1 MRFKLNYFKL
11 LLTLVL
17 ITGGV
22 TMAQS
27 PANSAT
33 GISATTN
40 FTFAGTTTQAN
51 EILQISTG
59 VGFGPG
65 VIVLQKDL
73 GLAGQTGYNFSAA
86 DLLGSLSG
94 HTHFN
99 NNSTYYWRIVDNIIA
114 ENPMEPLVGS
124 YSFTTILGP
133 PTSVAATS
141 ITLSGFSA
149 NWTANPQGG
158 ATSYILRV
166 GTTSG
171 GTDIVNDVNVG
182 NVLTYSL
189 SGLNA
194 NTVYYYSVKATDGTN
209 ITAASNEITAT
220 TLLGSPTATAASL
233 ITSTSFSANWTA
245 NIHGGAT
252 AYILRVG
259 TTSGGTEV
267 VNDVNE
273 GNVLI
278 KSVTGLLA
286 NTTYYY
292 SVKATDGTNIT
303 ASSNEITVTTLAS
316 PVVLTAPLN
325 GITGVSVLPTFT
337 WLDIFDETTFTVKI
351 STVGSS
357 QAAFDAA
364 VISTKV
370 TAQNAV
376 SYAALATDLGLPLS
390 NGTVYYWQVSVQGG
404 SSNNVTSAIYHFT
417 TTQAFTLNLST
428 PVGTVFTTPATFSW
442 YINSSTAGLQYIVQ
456 YKYSLTAPLN
466 SEDEAFWSALDPAV
480 TTLPATTNL
489 SVVSA
494 IIYGKSYYWRVLA
507 QRTTAPNDYVYYPM
521 ANVYGTFTTA
531 GGAAI
536 TVYPSWPLAGNT
548 VYTNAPQLDWYPS
561 QFSPGLIY
569 QVRYSTAATVDGNG
583 MLSVSAVSIPTDI
596 NILTATSNL
605 FETLPA
611 LTPGA
616 TYYWEVRAYYPGTL
630 TYSNWSSVESFVTA
644 GVGTPVVAVPSYPVA
659 GETIYTTAPTLYW
672 YLNIPSSGL
681 YYDVDLST
689 DANFGTHVLGY
700 PITTLVQDQLSYS
713 AAGLTAGLTYYW
725 RVRSNN
731 LSATS
736 AWSESLP
743 VSNATFTVAGG
754 AVASFPVATWPIGLT
769 PPVVYTTQPV
779 LNWYL
784 EGSSVGFVKYTV
796 KWYKGLGTPP
806 GGWTA
811 FNNSGNGNNSDGG
824 VVDVTPVTT
833 TTLTVPT
840 ALNYG
845 STYYW
850 AVALWDGTSY
860 SNWSE
865 GSFGIVGGSI
875 GAGIALSQP
884 TDGATVYSTTEALS
898 WYINGSIIGLDHYS
912 LEYSQSDTHSPSTIV
927 SPILPAAPTTTISS
941 LIPGATYYWRVTAT
955 YADAT
960 VFTSVWFSFTVNTGS
975 PSIVMPIVGSPNH
988 VQVNTSEPMITWALP
1003 APSVNN
1009 SSYELLVASDPSFSN
1024 AKTYSSSKSF
1034 MKLSGLSSG
1043 SSYYWKVRSKD
1054 GSGNASSYSGMGQFK
1069 VGKVTAVDNSK
1080 LTLPTSY
1087 TVSQNYPNPFN
1098 PSTSIQYALPK
1109 SSMVSI
1115 KVYNMLGQEV
1125 RTLTSEVKQAGYYS
1139 VQWNG
1144 DNNLG
1149 QPVSSGIYIYR
1160 VTAGQYFKTMKMVL
1174 LK

>member
-1 MRFKLNYFKL
+1 MNFKAYHYFVIL
-11 LLTLVL
+11 LF
-17 ITGGV
+17 ICFAGG
-22 TMAQS
+22 TALAQV
-27 PANSAT
+27 PANTAT
-33 GISATTN
+33 AVSATTN
-40 FTFAGTTTQAN
+40 FTFAGVTTQAG
-51 EILQISTG
+51 EFLQISTG
-59 VGFGPG
+59 SAFATL
-65 VIVLQKDL
+65 VLDKN
-73 GLAGQTGYNFSAA
+73 LALIGTAGYTFSAS
-86 DLLGSLSG
+86 DLIGTLLG
-94 HTHFN
+94 HTQLDN
-99 NNSTYYWRIVDNIIA
+99 NTVYYWRVVD
-114 ENPMEPLVGS
+114 PTQTVVLEPGAF

-149 NWTANPQGG
+149 NWTANTFGG

-189 SGLNA
+189 SGLTA
-194 NTVYYYSVKATDGTN
+194 NTAYYYSVKASDGTN
-209 ITAASNEITAT
+209 ITASSNEITAT
-220 TLLGSPTATAASL
+220 TLLGPPTATAASF
-233 ITSTSFSANWTA
+233 ISSTSFSANWTA

-252 AYILRVG
+252 GYILRVG
-259 TTSGGTEV
+259 TTSGGTDII
-267 VNDVNE
+267 NDVNE
-273 GNVLI
+273 GNVLTKNVI
-278 KSVTGLLA
+278 GLLA

-303 ASSNEITVTTLAS
+303 SSSNEITVTTLTA
-316 PVVLTAPLN
+316 PVTLTAPLN
-325 GITGVSVLPTFT
+325 GITGVSVLPTFS

-351 STVGSS
+351 STAGSS

-364 VISTKV
+364 VIATKV

-376 SYAALATDLGLPLS
+376 SYATLATDLGLPLS

-417 TTQAFTLNLST
+417 TTQAFTVNLST

-442 YINSSTAGLQYIVQ
+442 YINSSTAGLQYILQ
-456 YKYSLTAPLN
+456 YKYSLTAPAN

-494 IIYGKSYYWRVLA
+494 IIYGKTYYWRVLA

-521 ANVYGTFTTA
+521 ADVYGTFITA
-531 GGAAI
+531 GGSAI

-569 QVRYSTAATVDGNG
+569 QVRYSSAATVDGNG
-583 MLSVSAVSIPTDI
+583 MLTDVSSISIPTDV

-630 TYSNWSSVESFVTA
+630 TYSNWSSVQGFVTA

-672 YLNIPSSGL
+672 YLNTPSSGL

-689 DANFGTHVLGY
+689 DPNFGTHVLGY
-700 PITTLVQDQLSYS
+700 PITTLVQDQLSYP
-713 AAGLTAGLTYYW
+713 AAGLTAGVTYYW

-743 VSNATFTVAGG
+743 VTNATFTVAGG

-769 PPVVYTTQPV
+769 PPVIYTTQPV

-833 TTLTVPT
+833 TTLTMPT

-850 AVALWDGTSY
+850 AVALYDGTSY

-898 WYINGSIIGLDHYS
+898 WYINGSIVGLDHYS

-927 SPILPAAPTTTISS
+927 SPILPASPTSTISS
-941 LIPGATYYWRVTAT
+941 LTPGATYYWRVTAT

-988 VQVNTSEPMITWALP
+988 VQVNTSEPMMTWALP

-1009 SSYELLVASDPSFSN
+1009 TSYELLVASDPSFSN
-1024 AKTYSSSKSF
+1024 AKTYSSTKSF

-1054 GSGNASSYSGMGQFK
+1054 AGGNASSYSGMGQFK
-1069 VGKVTAVDNSK
+1069 VGSVTAVDNSK

-1109 SSMVSI
+1109 SSMVTI

>member
-11 LLTLVL
+11 LLVLVL
-17 ITGGV
+17 VAGGV

-27 PANSAT
+27 PANNAT
-33 GISATTN
+33 GVSATTSL
-40 FTFAGTTTQAN
+40 TFAAPTSQAN
-51 EILQISTG
+51 EHLQISTNN
-59 VGFGPG
+59 GFSA
-65 VIVLQKDL
+65 IVLDKDL
-73 GLAGQTGYNFSAA
+73 GAIGAAGYTFSSG
-86 DLLGSLSG
+86 DLSG
-94 HTHFN
+94 TLTGHTQLN
-99 NNSTYYWRIVDNIIA
+99 NNTIYYWRIMDNTLSSVL
-114 ENPMEPLVGS
+114 EPAGF
-124 YSFTTILGP
+124 YKFTTIIGQ
-133 PTSVAATS
+133 PTAVAASLITS
-141 ITLSGFSA
+141 TNFNA
-149 NWTANPQGG
+149 NWTANLQGG

-166 GTTSG
+166 GTISG
-171 GTDIVNDVNVG
+171 GTDVVSDVNVG
-182 NVLTYSL
+182 NVLTYHVTGL
-189 SGLNA
+189 SA
-194 NTVYYYSVKATDGTN
+194 STPYYYSVKAFDGTY
-209 ITAASNEITAT
+209 
-220 TLLGSPTATAASL
+220 
-233 ITSTSFSANWTA
+233 TS
-245 NIHGGAT
+245 
-252 AYILRVG
+252 
-259 TTSGGTEV
+259 SG
-267 VNDVNE
+267 
-273 GNVLI
+273 
-278 KSVTGLLA
+278 
-286 NTTYYY
+286 
-292 SVKATDGTNIT
+292 
-303 ASSNEITVTTLAS
+303 SNEITVTTA
-316 PVVLTAPLN
+316 PVPVPVALTAPIN

-337 WLDIFDETTFTVKI
+337 WTDIYDETTFTVKI
-351 STVGSS
+351 STAGSS

-364 VISTKV
+364 VIATKV

-376 SYAALATDLGLPLS
+376 SYAALAADLGLPLS
-390 NGTVYYWQVSVQGG
+390 NSTLYYWQVSVQGG
-404 SSNNVTSAIYHFT
+404 ASDGVTSAIYHFT
-417 TTQAFTLNLST
+417 TTQAFTVNLST

-456 YKYSLTAPLN
+456 YKYSLSAPAN
-466 SEDEAFWSALDPAV
+466 AEDEAFWSALDPAV

-494 IIYGKSYYWRVLA
+494 IIYGKTYYWRVLA

-561 QFSPGLIY
+561 QFSPGLVY
-569 QVRYSTAATVDGNG
+569 QVRYSSAAAVDGNG
-583 MLSVSAVSIPTDI
+583 MLTDVSSVSIPTDA

-630 TYSNWSSVESFVTA
+630 TYSNWSSVQGFVTA

-672 YLNIPSSGL
+672 YLNTPSSGL
-681 YYDVDLST
+681 YYDVDIST
-689 DANFGTHVLGY
+689 DANFGSHFGAFPV
-700 PITTLVQDQLSYS
+700 TTVVQDQNSLAVSNLVP
-713 AAGLTAGLTYYW
+713 GQTYYW

-731 LSATS
+731 GSATS
-736 AWSESLP
+736 AWSESTP
-743 VSNATFTVAGG
+743 VTNATFTVAGG
-754 AVASFPVATWPIGLT
+754 PVASFPIASYPLGVT
-769 PPVVYTTQPV
+769 PPVIYTTTPD
-779 LNWYL
+779 LKWYL
-784 EGSSVGFVKYTV
+784 EGSSLGFVKYTV
-796 KWYKGLGTPP
+796 KWYKGSGTPL

-833 TTLTVPT
+833 TVLTVPV

-850 AVALWDGTSY
+850 AVAFWDGTSY
-860 SNWSE
+860 SAWSE
-865 GSFGIVGGSI
+865 GSFGVVGGSN

-884 TDGATVYSTTEALS
+884 SDGATVYSTTEALS
-898 WYINGSIIGLDHYS
+898 WYINGSIVGLDHYS

-927 SPILPAAPTTTISS
+927 TPILPASPTSTISS
-941 LIPGATYYWRVTAT
+941 LTPGATYYWRVTAT

-988 VQVNTSEPMITWALP
+988 VQVNTSEPMMTWALP

-1024 AKTYSSSKSF
+1024 AKTYPSTKSF

-1054 GSGNASSYSGMGQFK
+1054 ENGNASSYSGTGQFK
-1069 VGKVTAVDNSK
+1069 VGSVTAVDNSK

-1109 SSMVSI
+1109 SSMVTI